1 MNLFN
6 QKYVVVASKKKRSS
20 YSLLFFM
27 AFSFF
32 GLSIAHA
39 QQNIIVT
46 GKAMDKDYPGL
57 LLEQVMVI
65 NLKTQQGIFAN
76 PDNSFTI
83 QMNKSDT
90 LVITAFGYGS
100 YKFCFND
107 STLKDIYRIIAPL
120 KKISITLNEATIFA
134 PRDLNRIEQDIQKL
148 GYSSKDYRL
157 SGVSAW
163 QSPITALY
171 QEFSRKERSK
181 RKVAE
186 MMNEDR
192 RRELMREVLANYSKA
207 GLINLRYNEYNAF
220 IEYLG
225 LNDFLLKALT
235 QYELAVYI
243 KARYQSYS
251 ER

>member
-1 MNLFN
+1 MTLKFK
-6 QKYVVVASKKKRSS
+6 KYLLRARKNCFSS
-20 YSLLFFM
+20 SLLFFIS
-27 AFSFF
+27 FSFHV
-32 GLSIAHA
+32 SSVNA
-39 QQNIIVT
+39 QENIIVT

-65 NLKTQQGIFAN
+65 NLKTQQGLFAN

-90 LVITAFGYGS
+90 LVITAFGYNAF
-100 YKFCFND
+100 KFCFKD
-107 STLKDIYRIIAPL
+107 SALRDIYRIIAPL
-120 KKISITLNEATIFA
+120 TKRAITLNEATIFA
-134 PRDLNRIEQDIQKL
+134 PRDLNRIEKDIQKL
-148 GYSSKDYRL
+148 GYDVKDYRL
-157 SGVSAW
+157 NGVSAW

-181 RKVAE
+181 RRVAE
-186 MMNEDR
+186 LMNEDR
-192 RRELMREVLANYSKA
+192 RRELMREVLGNYSRA
-207 GLINLRYNEYNAF
+207 GLIDLNYNEYNAF
-220 IEYLG
+220 IDYLG

-243 KARYQSYS
+243 KARYLAYS

>member
-1 MNLFN
+1 MNLRL
-6 QKYVVVASKKKRSS
+6 KKLISIASKNCISC
-20 YSLLFFM
+20 SLLFFF
-27 AFSFF
+27 AISF
-32 GLSIAHA
+32 HA
-39 QQNIIVT
+39 TTVRAQENIIVT

-90 LVITAFGYGS
+90 LVITAFGYNA
-100 YKFCFND
+100 YKFCFKD
-107 STLKDIYRIIAPL
+107 SSLRDIYRIIAPL
-120 KKISITLNEATIFA
+120 LKRSITLNEATIFA
-134 PRDLNRIEQDIQKL
+134 PRDLNRIEKDIQKL
-148 GYSSKDYRL
+148 GYDVKDYRL

-192 RRELMREVLANYSKA
+192 RRELMREVLGNYSRA
-207 GLINLRYNEYNAF
+207 GLIDLNYNEYNAF
-220 IEYLG
+220 IDYLG

>member
-1 MNLFN
+1 MISTLK
-6 QKYVVVASKKKRSS
+6 KYLQIAGKNGIS
-20 YSLLFFM
+20 YSLFFFIT
-27 AFSFF
+27 FSF
-32 GLSIAHA
+32 HA
-39 QQNIIVT
+39 STVSAQENIIVT
-46 GKAMDKDYPGL
+46 GKAMDKDFPGL

-65 NLKTQQGIFAN
+65 NLKTQQGLFAN

-90 LVITAFGYGS
+90 LVITAFGYNA
-100 YKFCFND
+100 YKFCFRD
-107 STLKDIYRIIAPL
+107 SALRDIYRIIAPL
-120 KKISITLNEATIFA
+120 TKRSITLNEATIFA
-134 PRDLNRIEQDIQKL
+134 PRDLNRIEKDIQKL
-148 GYSSKDYRL
+148 GYDAKDYRL
-157 SGVSAW
+157 SGVAAW

-186 MMNEDR
+186 LMNDDR
-192 RRELMREVLANYSKA
+192 RRELMREVLANYSRS
-207 GLINLRYNEYNAF
+207 GLIDLSYNEYNAF
-220 IEYLG
+220 IDYLG

-243 KARYQSYS
+243 KARYLAYS

>member
-1 MNLFN
+1 MNLRFR
-6 QKYVVVASKKKRSS
+6 KYLSIASMDRLS
-20 YSLLFFM
+20 YSLFFFFL
-27 AFSFF
+27 FSFY
-32 GLSIAHA
+32 APEVKA
-39 QQNIIVT
+39 QENIIVT
-46 GKAMDKDYPGL
+46 GKAMDEDYPGI

-83 QMNKSDT
+83 QMSKSDT
-90 LVITAFGYGS
+90 LVITAFGHNA
-100 YKFCFND
+100 YKFCFRD
-107 STLKDIYRIIAPL
+107 SALRDIYRIIAPL
-120 KKISITLNEATIFA
+120 SKRSITLNEATIFA
-134 PRDLNRIEQDIQKL
+134 PRDLNRIEKDIQKL
-148 GYSSKDYRL
+148 GYDVKDYRL

-181 RKVAE
+181 RRVAE
-186 MMNEDR
+186 LMNEDR
-192 RRELMREVLANYSKA
+192 RRELMREVLGNYSRA
-207 GLINLRYNEYNAF
+207 GLIDLNYNEYNAF
-220 IEYLG
+220 IDYLG